1 MFNAHGTGALHE
13 IQMMLFTNPQSL
25 LNGTPPCMPSG
36 IEQLCI
42 DVEDVEGANILGHFP
57 AITDFIAPIMN
68 NKTEMEVGGHRQALI
83 HCAQGTSRSIAA
95 VMACLI
101 RFKGLDVEGA
111 LTQVQSVCGVHACP
125 NSGFMHQLE
134 LYFAM
139 GCRLNM
145 AYQPYRRFLTTL
157 AAEHYMK
164 TGSLE
169 VLNVNSLCPPPEE
182 ERGQLKDEVNPL
194 TIYRCRS
201 CRLLLA
207 TSENLVES
215 SQEQEARGFA
225 WRKRDSNQRM
235 QQMQPQ
241 SGGGGIFVEP
251 LRWMSGI
258 VDGAVQGKLYCP
270 KCSSRLGAFSWAGLQ
285 GSDGGWVTPGFHL
298 HLSKLDAEE
307 SSRSSWGDPNDVA
320 RNPLYVAS
328 LPKLMR
334 S

>member
-1 MFNAHGTGALHE
+1 
-13 IQMMLFTNPQSL
+13 MLFTIPQSL

-36 IEQLCI
+36 IQQLCI
-42 DVEDVEGANILGHFP
+42 DVEDVEDANILEHFP
-57 AITDFIAPIMN
+57 AITDFVAPVMN
-68 NKTEMEVGGHRQALI
+68 NKSDIDVGDHRQALI

-95 VMACLI
+95 AMACLI

-111 LTQVQSVCGVHACP
+111 LTQVQSTCGVHACP

-139 GCRLNM
+139 GCRLNI

-169 VLNVNSLCPPPEE
+169 VLNINGLCAPEE
-182 ERGQLKDEVNPL
+182 EQGKLKGEANPR

-201 CRLLLA
+201 CRLLIA
-207 TSENLVES
+207 TSENLMES

-225 WRKRDSNQRM
+225 WKKRDSNQQN
-235 QQMQPQ
+235 QQNQPQ
-241 SGGGGIFVEP
+241 PGGGGIFVEP

-270 KCSSRLGAFSWAGLQ
+270 KCSSRLGTFSWAGLQ

-298 HLSKLDAEE
+298 HLSKLDAEG
-307 SSRSSWGDPNDVA
+307 SSRSGAPNDVA
-320 RNPLYVAS
+320 GNPLYVAS